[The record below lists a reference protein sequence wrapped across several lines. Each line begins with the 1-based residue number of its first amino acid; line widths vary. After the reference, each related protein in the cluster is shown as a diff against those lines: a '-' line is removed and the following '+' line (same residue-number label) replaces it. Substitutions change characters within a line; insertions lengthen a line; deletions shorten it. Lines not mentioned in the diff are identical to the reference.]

1 MVEHVT
7 TVLRASELRKKPVVT
22 FAGEAA
28 GVVTDVLYAT
38 GGGSVAAF
46 AIGGGGLLSGG
57 AQFALPWAEVAGFGP
72 AAVMI
77 RTSDVLVPIG
87 TYLGVVGNDASA
99 GARTVTGGTVLTD
112 TGEALGQVTD
122 VLVALVTGAALRAD
136 VVGYEIAPSPSVA
149 GATPAPRGARVLIP
163 VPDTMSVSAQHL
175 VVPAAARSYLTE
187 DLGKFDQTVA
197 RFRAELR
204 GGR

>member
-1 MVEHVT
+1 M

-46 AIGGGGLLSGG
+46 AVGGGGLLSGG
-57 AQFALPWAEVAGFGP
+57 AHFALPWAQVAGFGP

-77 RTSDVLVPIG
+77 RSSDGLVPIG
-87 TYLGVVGNDASA
+87 TYLGAVGDDASA
-99 GARTVTGGTVLTD
+99 GARDVTGSTVLTD

-122 VLVALVTGAALRAD
+122 VLVALVPGAALQAD
-136 VVGYEIAPSPSVA
+136 VVGYEIAPSPTL
-149 GATPAPRGARVLIP
+149 GGDTPPARGARVLIP

-175 VVPAAARSYLTE
+175 VVPAAARGYLTE
-187 DLGKFDQTVA
+187 DLGTFDQTVA
-197 RFRAELR
+197 RFRAELG